1 VSNSKL
7 REIIG
12 TNPVTPDYKAANSDY
27 FTFSGVAKQP
37 EKPLPFQ
44 SPAK

>member
-1 VSNSKL
+1 MSNSKL
-7 REIIG
+7 REIMG
-12 TNPVTPDYKAANSDY
+12 TNPVTPDYKAANAEY
-27 FTFSGVAKQP
+27 FTYAGVAKQA